1 MTISAS
7 ILQNELKNR
16 LPPAFIEQFPA
27 GIEIAYAAIPAIRS
41 LQEPTR
47 TLVREAFADSLAVVW
62 KAMIGFSAAGFA
74 SVLILRE
81 IPMQK
86 HTDDTYGLEGS
97 TPLSPGSGAGSADVE
112 EEGAKARSD
121 SVMLSTVNSSMRG
134 VNEL

>member
-7 ILQNELKNR
+7 ILQNELKSR

-27 GIEIAYAAIPAIRS
+27 GIEIAYAAIPAIRG
-41 LQEPTR
+41 LKEPTR

-81 IPMQK
+81 IQMQK

-97 TPLSPGSGAGSADVE
+97 APLSSGSGRGSGDVE

-121 SVMLSTVNSSMRG
+121 SVMLSTVDSSMRG